1 MKLPHTQERN
11 RGFTLVELM
20 VVFAVIAIVVLL
32 LLPAFTDR
40 HPRPLLAVCMQHLK
54 QIGLVNALWNQD
66 YTNGFP
72 PLVSTNNSGTREYLL
87 KGRVDLHFQALAPYL
102 GSQPHILWCPADKRK
117 WADDFTALSNS
128 NISYFVS
135 LDSTPSNSVPVA
147 AGDCNFEINEHA
159 AHSGVAIWTT
169 SNTTAWAPARHSV
182 GNNAVGNF
190 LFSDGHVE
198 RVPQYQLP
206 KLTQQLGT
214 NTNRLAFP

>member
-40 HPRPLLAVCMQHLK
+40 HQKPLVAVCMSHLK

-72 PLVSTNNSGTREYLL
+72 ALVSTNNSGTMEYLL

-102 GSQPHILWCPADKRK
+102 GSQPHILRCPADKRK

-135 LDSTPSNSVPVA
+135 LDSTPSNSASVA
-147 AGDCNFEINEHA
+147 AGDRNLEIGGQAVN
-159 AHSGVAIWTT
+159 SGVATWAAT
-169 SNTTAWAPARHSV
+169 NTVGWGSGLHSQV
-182 GNNAVGNF
+182 GRIIGNF
-190 LFSDGHVE
+190 LFSDGHVG
-198 RVPQYQLP
+198 RVSQDTLP

-214 NTNRLAFP
+214 NANRLAFP